1 MSIFSEHASNE
12 KQSFYSSLNQ
22 TLTPPDEPNPSNNS
36 TKPIKK
42 ALSQSEGKINEIYN
56 YNDESTIIN
65 KSNSLYS
72 SDNSELQTLETLHEM
87 LTYENFTLISE
98 NQRLKE
104 EKNKLENFLN
114 AYNFPVAPEEIQ
126 KNLKLNLPEL
136 TLQRYH
142 DIVINI
148 DSLKN
153 INWKIDSYM
162 SPEKKAFFFQGKKE
176 NIVIGVLGKKKVGKS
191 FLMGKLA
198 NLPIPE
204 GFDDET
210 KGLSIKYSTKD
221 NLATVCLDSAGIN
234 SHVCYNDKLILDK
247 IHDKSDFF
255 QEKHNLRLAMINDK
269 KLVED
274 FIENFILTVSNVI
287 IVVVG
292 ILCRDDQIIIDRI
305 RKNFNVGKKIIII
318 HNFACLSTEKCLQDR
333 IEKDIKLA
341 FKVKEENIP
350 KSDLKFYIEEFENKI
365 ENKYKIWHFV
375 FAQEN
380 TEIGYKYNKMTL
392 ECIWKVITNLDER
405 INFEIIQ
412 QLENFFHINCS
423 KYYKLSNPKNHQLEL
438 YEENGHIKLK
448 NTNNIELKSKDPIF
462 TALGSMIQSTHFDY
476 DPPHKITEIDNG
488 FFVCELEIPSLKEN
502 SLKIKL
508 KREDVGK
515 GIFSSVKNLLK
526 IKGEKVS
533 ESLNNDQIQIFS
545 NRKFGKFKKIVAIG
559 DGRNVFELRDREYS
573 NKTGILLIEY
583 KIIPN
588 TKKKFQKL

>member
-1 MSIFSEHASNE
+1 MSIFSEQTAKVNESIDSN
-12 KQSFYSSLNQ
+12 LMQ
-22 TLTPPDEPNPSNNS
+22 TQTPPEDPAPFDKSP
-36 TKPIKK
+36 KKIKTS
-42 ALSQSEGKINEIYN
+42 LDFDPKINKIS
-56 YNDESTIIN
+56 NDNNESTAIS
-65 KSNSLYS
+65 KSNSDYFL
-72 SDNSELQTLETLHEM
+72 DNPELQSLETVYEKF
-87 LTYENFTLISE
+87 TNENFTLMCE

-104 EKNKLENFLN
+104 EKNKLESFLN
-114 AYNFPVAPEEIQ
+114 AYNFPMAPEEIH
-126 KNLKLNLPEL
+126 KNLKLDLPDL
-136 TLQRYH
+136 TFQRYH
-142 DIVINI
+142 DIIINI

-153 INWKIDSYM
+153 INWKIESYM

-176 NIVIGVLGKKKVGKS
+176 NIVIGVLGTKKVGKS
-191 FLMGKLA
+191 FLMGKLT

-247 IHDKSDFF
+247 LKDKIDFE
-255 QEKHNLRLAMINDK
+255 EKENLRLAMINDK

-292 ILCRDDQIIIDRI
+292 ILCRDDQIIIERI
-305 RKNFNVGKKIIII
+305 RKTFNAGKKIIII

-333 IEKDIKLA
+333 VEKDIKLA

-350 KSDLKFYIEEFENKI
+350 ESDLKFYIEEFETKM

-375 FAQEN
+375 YAQEN
-380 TEIGYKYNKMTL
+380 TEIGYKYNKITL
-392 ECIWKVITNLDER
+392 KCIWKVIKDLDER

-412 QLENFFHINCS
+412 QLQKFFRLNCS

-438 YEENGHIKLK
+438 YEEYGSIKLK

-476 DPPHKITEIDNG
+476 DPPHKIIQISDYNFT
-488 FFVCELEIPSLKEN
+488 CELEIPSLKEN
-502 SLKIKL
+502 SLQVKIK
-508 KREDVGK
+508 RQEIGK
-515 GIFSSVKNLLK
+515 GFFSAVKNLLK
-526 IKGEKVS
+526 IKGEKIS
-533 ESLNNDQIQIFS
+533 EGLNNDHLQIFS
-545 NRKFGKFKKIVAIG
+545 NRKFGKFKKILEIG
-559 DGRNVFELRDREYS
+559 DGKHVFELGEIKHLS
-573 NKTGILLIEY
+573 HTGIVLIEY
-583 KIIPN
+583 KIILN
-588 TKKKFQKL
+588 IKKKFQKL